1 MSDAATGLLAAGLP
15 IDLAGRTALVLG
27 IANEASIATGCA
39 RAFARAGARLGV
51 TYLNDKARP
60 FVAPVA
66 EALGAEFL
74 IPCDLRETGALE
86 RVFAEVARRWGRLDI
101 LLHSIAFAP
110 KEDLHAPLIES
121 SAAGFGLAIDLSCHS
136 FVRAARLARPLMKE
150 GGTLLTVSFYGATRV
165 VPHYDLMGPV
175 KAALES
181 AVRYLAAELGP
192 EGIRVHALSPG
203 PIRTRAASGL
213 DHFDEL
219 LAQAAAKAP
228 EHQLVSI
235 DDVGAVAAFLASP
248 LAARMTGTIVPID
261 GGQHIMA

>member
-1 MSDAATGLLAAGLP
+1 MPPSVSGLP
-15 IDLAGRTALVLG
+15 IDLGGRTALVLG
-27 IANEASIATGCA
+27 VANEASIATGCA
-39 RAFARAGARLGV
+39 RAFARAGARLGL
-51 TYLNDKARP
+51 TYLNEKARP
-60 FVAPVA
+60 FVTPVA
-66 EALGAEFL
+66 EACGAEFL
-74 IPCDLRETGALE
+74 IPCDLREEGALE
-86 RVFAEVARRWGRLDI
+86 RVFDEVKARWGRLDI
-101 LLHSIAFAP
+101 VLHAIAYAP

-121 SAAGFGLAIDLSCHS
+121 SAAGFGLAMDISCHS

-192 EGIRVHALSPG
+192 ADIRVHALSPG

-213 DHFDEL
+213 DHFDEM
-219 LAQAAAKAP
+219 LAAAAAKAP
-228 EHQLVSI
+228 EHHLVSI

-248 LAARMTGTIVPID
+248 LAARLTGTIIPID